1 MQLRAQ
7 YLYDFAAASSCSP
20 RLFVASFARLSYYQ
34 CWFKRSVLC
43 EWRHQVP
50 CQGTMALSTLA
61 ALAKK
66 RRLSAKLSPF
76 YLLLLEDAGRQDD
89 DANQQ
94 VYLVT
99 VSRALPGARVAS
111 GLRDL
116 ETLTRAE
123 SCRPGCLVRL
133 F

>member
-1 MQLRAQ
+1 
-7 YLYDFAAASSCSP
+7 
-20 RLFVASFARLSYYQ
+20 
-34 CWFKRSVLC
+34 
-43 EWRHQVP
+43 
-50 CQGTMALSTLA
+50 MALSTLA
-61 ALAKK
+61 APAKK